1 MGIRKRSQFYRQTFV
16 TLLFCI
22 FACASALAQ
31 SQTQQP
37 LSHIVILKLK
47 WEKQARLPRNFD
59 PSVIPTNGIFS
70 TMESRTAVPGSMQA
84 PIGDEARQEAARRS
98 RALAPVD
105 IFPNAP
111 ARMPV
116 FNVYS
121 IKIRN
126 DGEKTVSAIAWD
138 YVFIHAITKAVVGNH
153 QLLSYSVI
161 KPGRVVTLQSA
172 QRTRPIT
179 VVQAGTPDAKG
190 QAPKFLERAVIQC
203 VLYADET
210 TWKNP
215 SRRDDVCDFV
225 KKSQPS
231 QTRKADANRAKQVK
245 SAQP

>member
-1 MGIRKRSQFYRQTFV
+1 MAIRKRSQFYRQTFV
-16 TLLFCI
+16 TLLLCN

-37 LSHIVILKLK
+37 LSNIEILKLR

-59 PSVIPTNGIFS
+59 PSVIPTGAVFS
-70 TMESRTAVPGSMQA
+70 NMESRTAIPGSIQA
-84 PIGDEARQEAARRS
+84 PFGDEARQEAARRS
-98 RALAPVD
+98 AALAPVD

-116 FNVYS
+116 FYVYS

-138 YVFIHAITKAVVGNH
+138 YVFIHAITKAVIGNH

-161 KPGRVVTLQSA
+161 KPGRVVTLRSA
-172 QRTRPIT
+172 QRTRPIA
-179 VVQAGTPDAKG
+179 VLQAGKPDAKG
-190 QAPKFLERAVIQC
+190 QASRFLERAVIQC

-210 TWKNP
+210 IWKNP
-215 SRRDDVCDFV
+215 AGRDDVCDLL
-225 KKSQPS
+225 KKNKPS
-231 QTRKADANRAKQVK
+231 QTRKADANRARNK
-245 SAQP
+245 